1 MPLQARLR
9 RGQVSEVSA
18 HLNIAQVG
26 MGTIYDKYLSSCPSA
41 VLLVTTATLWC
52 QEEDASPASAAET
65 AIIVIPGLEVS
76 SLVLEGFFSSGNLD
90 LGSVC
95 DPQTFCF
102 TASPVCK
109 NTLEPGDT
117 DTDGQCQGE
126 TT

>member
-1 MPLQARLR
+1 MPLQTRLH
-9 RGQVSEVSA
+9 RGQVSEVST
-18 HLNIAQVG
+18 HLHIAQFG
-26 MGTIYDKYLSSCPSA
+26 MCTIYVQCLSSFPSA

-52 QEEDASPASAAET
+52 QEGDASPASAAET

-76 SLVLEGFFSSGNLD
+76 FLLLEVVFSSGNLD
-90 LGSVC
+90 PGSVC
-95 DPQTFCF
+95 DPQTLCF

-117 DTDGQCQGE
+117 DTDEQCQGE